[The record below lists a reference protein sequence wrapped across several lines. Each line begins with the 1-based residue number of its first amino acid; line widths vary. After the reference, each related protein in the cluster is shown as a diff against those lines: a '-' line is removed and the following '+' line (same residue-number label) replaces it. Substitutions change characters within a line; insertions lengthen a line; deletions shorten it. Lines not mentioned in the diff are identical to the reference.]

1 MPRCSSSLPRSACSR
16 SRRWACCAAA
26 GTGPER
32 EPAALP
38 RQPGPRPARRP
49 EMGYLRAF
57 GAFVG
62 DDWLV
67 AAGVVAALAATF
79 ALSQVSVAAWWLLP
93 AMLAVLLPVSLRR
106 AIRKR

>member
-1 MPRCSSSLPRSACSR
+1 
-16 SRRWACCAAA
+16 
-26 GTGPER
+26 
-32 EPAALP
+32 
-38 RQPGPRPARRP
+38 
-49 EMGYLRAF
+49 MGYLRAF
-57 GAFVG
+57 GAFVYDFVVG